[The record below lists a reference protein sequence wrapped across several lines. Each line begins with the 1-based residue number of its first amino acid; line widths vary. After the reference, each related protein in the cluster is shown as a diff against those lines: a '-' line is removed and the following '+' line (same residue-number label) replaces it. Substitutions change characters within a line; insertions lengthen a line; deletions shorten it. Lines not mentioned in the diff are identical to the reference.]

1 MLKIYCQG
9 YLFIHIFNNA
19 LLTFQVLTLKRCP
32 VSDITL
38 SLMAENCRLLRDLTI
53 ESVEDVTTNILSDV
67 GISEIG
73 QSLRYLQ
80 KLDISW
86 NLCKYCLTNP
96 FL

>member
-1 MLKIYCQG
+1 M
-9 YLFIHIFNNA
+9 
-19 LLTFQVLTLKRCP
+19 
-32 VSDITL
+32 SDITL

-53 ESVEDVTTNILSDV
+53 ESVEDITTNVLSDV

-73 QSLRYLQ
+73 QSLKYLQ

-86 NLCKYCLTNP
+86 NLCKYCLTDP